1 MAAYSGPQLKL
12 KDFLPYKLS
21 ILSNRISG
29 AIANAYQDRFG
40 LTIPEWR
47 VMAIVA
53 DSPGLSAGDV
63 AERSEM
69 DKVAVSRAVARLVES
84 GRLERHLADDDKRR
98 SELSLSDDGNRIYA
112 EVVPIAKAYEAA
124 VLSHLNDEERARLD
138 ELLDKLDEVEDKVL
152 RNPPTARAD

>member
-1 MAAYSGPQLKL
+1 MTAYSGPKLKL
-12 KDFLPYKLS
+12 KEFLPYKLS
-21 ILSNRISG
+21 VLSNRISG

-40 LTIPEWR
+40 ITIPEWR

-63 AERSEM
+63 SERSEM
-69 DKVAVSRAVARLVES
+69 DKVAVSRAVTRLVDS

-98 SELSLSDDGNRIYA
+98 SELSLSDDGKRIYS

-124 VLSHLNDEERARLD
+124 VLSHLNDEERANLD
-138 ELLDKLDEVEDKVL
+138 ELLNKLDEVEDKVL
-152 RNPPTARAD
+152 RNPPII

>member
-1 MAAYSGPQLKL
+1 MTTYSGPHLKL
-12 KDFLPYKLS
+12 AEFLPYKLS
-21 ILSNRISG
+21 VLSNRISG

-40 LTIPEWR
+40 ITIQEWR

-53 DSPGLSAGDV
+53 DSPRLSAGDV

-69 DKVAVSRAVARLVES
+69 DKVAVSRAVSRLVDS

-98 SELSLSDDGNRIYA
+98 SELSLSDEGKRIYA

-124 VLSHLNDEERARLD
+124 VLAQLNDQERTQLD
-138 ELLDKLDEVEDKVL
+138 DILKKLDEVEDKVL
-152 RNPPTARAD
+152 RNPPAV